1 MVVFGVQII
10 FVVYMI
16 LVTLLLVNMLI
27 AMMGHTYETVNESQ
41 KEWYRQVPAVFQI
54 GIATYNTTWKL
65 WHSSMRARKNNSND
79 FQSFL
84 RCNTVTGCF
93 GVILRMV

>member
-1 MVVFGVQII
+1 MRVQAVLVHFKHCDECGVFVQMI

-41 KEWYRQVPAVFQI
+41 KEWYRQVRV
-54 GIATYNTTWKL
+54 YYS
-65 WHSSMRARKNNSND
+65 H
-79 FQSFL
+79 
-84 RCNTVTGCF
+84 
-93 GVILRMV
+93 ILSVYLV

>member
-1 MVVFGVQII
+1 MCSIAVYGQII

-41 KEWYRQVPAVFQI
+41 KEWYRQV
-54 GIATYNTTWKL
+54 
-65 WHSSMRARKNNSND
+65 R
-79 FQSFL
+79 
-84 RCNTVTGCF
+84 
-93 GVILRMV
+93 

>member
-1 MVVFGVQII
+1 MHDFLRIFALRRTFSRSMVVFGQII

-41 KEWYRQVPAVFQI
+41 KEWYRQV
-54 GIATYNTTWKL
+54 
-65 WHSSMRARKNNSND
+65 R
-79 FQSFL
+79 
-84 RCNTVTGCF
+84 
-93 GVILRMV
+93 

>member
-1 MVVFGVQII
+1 MI

-41 KEWYRQVPAVFQI
+41 KEWYRQVRV
-54 GIATYNTTWKL
+54 YYS
-65 WHSSMRARKNNSND
+65 H
-79 FQSFL
+79 
-84 RCNTVTGCF
+84 
-93 GVILRMV
+93 ILSVYLV

>member
-1 MVVFGVQII
+1 VFGEQII

-41 KEWYRQVPAVFQI
+41 KEWYRQVQPVTFLPYTVHTLQCSI
-54 GIATYNTTWKL
+54 SNVTYKT
-65 WHSSMRARKNNSND
+65 A
-79 FQSFL
+79 
-84 RCNTVTGCF
+84 
-93 GVILRMV
+93 